1 VGRDKI
7 QVALKNES
15 KRILL
20 LLLSQLADYV
30 NLTAQGNENN
40 IYSLATCMEDGTSP
54 LQLLKSTK
62 ELYTVTIVRP
72 AAAMIDIKRIAF
84 FIF

>member
-15 KRILL
+15 KRTLL

-40 IYSLATCMEDGTSP
+40 ISTFQAISSIAGLAH
-54 LQLLKSTK
+54 
-62 ELYTVTIVRP
+62 
-72 AAAMIDIKRIAF
+72 
-84 FIF
+84 

>member
-1 VGRDKI
+1 LLQLAAGRDKI

-40 IYSLATCMEDGTSP
+40 ISTFQAISSIAGLAH
-54 LQLLKSTK
+54 
-62 ELYTVTIVRP
+62 
-72 AAAMIDIKRIAF
+72 
-84 FIF
+84 